1 MATVVEPSTL
11 GQQVDAVETFLRENL
26 TEDSRHRLQQQATAT
41 LSQFFD
47 RLLTVASASAPSSSP
62 SPKKLVIITSG
73 GTTVPLERRAVRFIS
88 NFSTGSRGAACAEY
102 FLKQGY
108 NVILL
113 KRSGSVSP
121 YQQKLMATLS
131 LGSQASLT
139 DALLA
144 FQAQPDQGTPKNS
157 AEAILS
163 EYRSLKD
170 RLGTVEFD
178 SIFEYLFL
186 LKVVTVETSS
196 FVKREQS
203 KMQRWEWMVV
213 LAAAVSDYYVPLA
226 DMSEHKISGGDG
238 LDLHLKNVP
247 KGLGVI
253 SAYWGKGLGLG
264 PTSSI
269 TTVGEEQQ
277 HIHEL
282 NSLST
287 VNDNSKPYIVSFKLE
302 TDPKVLEEKAVKNM
316 SLYEGMD
323 CVVANLLANYKNEA
337 WIYGT
342 CSLPDGTLPQ
352 GVSCTPVDSDH
363 HHVPHALWKAHLTTG
378 QQRTTDLEEA
388 LVSLLARMHDAAAL
402 QA

>member
-11 GQQVDAVETFLRENL
+11 DKQVDAVETFLSENL
-26 TEDSRHRLQQQATAT
+26 TEDSRHRLQERATAT
-41 LSQFFD
+41 LFQFFD
-47 RLLTVASASAPSSSP
+47 RLLTVPSASAPSSSP

-121 YQQKLMATLS
+121 YQQKLMAALS

-144 FQAQPDQGTPKNS
+144 FQAQPDQGTAKNS
-157 AEAILS
+157 VEAILS

-170 RLGTVEFD
+170 RLVTVEFD

-186 LKVVTVETSS
+186 LKVVTVVTSS
-196 FVKREQS
+196 FVKRERS

-264 PTSSI
+264 TTS
-269 TTVGEEQQ
+269 TTTTTGEEQA
-277 HIHEL
+277 HVHEL
-282 NSLST
+282 NSAST
-287 VNDNSKPYIVSFKLE
+287 VKDTSKPYIVSFKLE

-316 SLYEGMD
+316 SLYEGMN
-323 CVVANLLANYKNEA
+323 CVVANLLANYKHEA
-337 WIYGT
+337 WVYGT

-352 GVSCTPVDSDH
+352 GVSCTPVDRDL
-363 HHVPHALWKAHLTTG
+363 HHVPHALWKVPLTTG